1 MNIEDLTEDF
11 EILIVAWLKSGDENA
26 TNLANSLAKYATT
39 KQLPIHGVGNCLPTK
54 DDKLLG
60 LKEAVKRWDLKP
72 NTDEKQAFVCGWNNC
87 YRYIKDFVLKR

>member
-11 EILIVAWLKSGDENA
+11 EKIIVSWLKSGDENA
-26 TNLANSLAKYATT
+26 TNLANELSKYSIT

-54 DDKLLG
+54 KDKLLG
-60 LKEAVKRWDLKP
+60 LKEAVERWDLKP